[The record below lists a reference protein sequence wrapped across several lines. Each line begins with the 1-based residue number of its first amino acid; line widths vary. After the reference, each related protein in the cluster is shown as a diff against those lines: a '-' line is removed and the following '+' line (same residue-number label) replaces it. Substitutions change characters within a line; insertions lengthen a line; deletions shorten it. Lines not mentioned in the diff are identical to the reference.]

1 MNLQIRRK
9 PAHKHLHNALVAN
22 RRLSKLKE
30 VNNKAKPALP
40 ADIATTAILDVH
52 NTLVFIQ
59 EKHIDPFA
67 FRRYE
72 GGSEFLPPR
81 SPPGPVPPLP
91 LDQLASRALEA
102 DPRTRPEEEGALTM
116 DLPAAMPRIT
126 PIIP

>member
-1 MNLQIRRK
+1 MNLRIRRK

-30 VNNKAKPALP
+30 VNNKQSPHFP
-40 ADIATTAILDVH
+40 QISQPRPSWTSTTPSFSFKRSIL
-52 NTLVFIQ
+52 TLLLF
-59 EKHIDPFA
+59 
-67 FRRYE
+67 
-72 GGSEFLPPR
+72 GGMRGEVNFY
-81 SPPGPVPPLP
+81 PPGRLLALYPPLP

-102 DPRTRPEEEGALTM
+102 EPRTRPEEEDALTM